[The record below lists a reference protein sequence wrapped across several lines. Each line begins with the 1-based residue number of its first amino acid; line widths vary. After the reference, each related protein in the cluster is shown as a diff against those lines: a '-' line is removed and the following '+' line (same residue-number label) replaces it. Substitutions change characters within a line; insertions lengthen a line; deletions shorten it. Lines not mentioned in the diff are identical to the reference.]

1 MRLDN
6 AIERLHGSGMLKE
19 EFIQE
24 LTEAAKLRKQIHAL
38 CCQIEAD
45 DFPDVKRQLKP
56 LGAALISHFKV
67 DLEEVKAWSKHP
79 EELDLNFL

>member
-24 LTEAAKLRKQIHAL
+24 LTEAAKLRKQIHAF

-45 DFPDVKRQLKP
+45 DFPEVRRQLKP
-56 LGAALISHFKV
+56 LGSALISYFKV
-67 DLEEVKAWSKHP
+67 DPEEVKCWAKHP
-79 EELDLNFL
+79 EELDLSFL